1 MTTQTTL
8 ERQPAAG
15 EVLKLLPRFV
25 IAFAFIGAM
34 LFVPAR
40 TLNWPMAW
48 AMIGVFLVYMVALTA
63 LLLRYNP
70 GLIAERSRV
79 MTHDTKGFDKVI
91 TAVMT
96 PVYFGTWVL
105 AGLDYRNG
113 WSPPFPLAVQLAGLV
128 VVVLGF
134 ALLGWAMVS
143 NAYFSRVV
151 RIQEDRGQRV
161 VTGGPYRFV
170 RHPGYAGF
178 IVAWPATVI
187 ALGSLWALIPA
198 AVTALSL
205 VIRTALEDRT
215 LQAELD
221 GYKAYTQQTRYRLL
235 PGIW

>member
-113 WSPPFPLAVQLAGLV
+113 WSPPFPPSSAGR
-128 VVVLGF
+128 
-134 ALLGWAMVS
+134 WS
-143 NAYFSRVV
+143 PTPTSRAWCAS
-151 RIQEDRGQRV
+151 RR
-161 VTGGPYRFV
+161 TGASESSP
-170 RHPGYAGF
+170 AG
-178 IVAWPATVI
+178 
-187 ALGSLWALIPA
+187 
-198 AVTALSL
+198 
-205 VIRTALEDRT
+205 RTASSAIPVT
-215 LQAELD
+215 
-221 GYKAYTQQTRYRLL
+221 
-235 PGIW
+235 PGSSWPGPPP